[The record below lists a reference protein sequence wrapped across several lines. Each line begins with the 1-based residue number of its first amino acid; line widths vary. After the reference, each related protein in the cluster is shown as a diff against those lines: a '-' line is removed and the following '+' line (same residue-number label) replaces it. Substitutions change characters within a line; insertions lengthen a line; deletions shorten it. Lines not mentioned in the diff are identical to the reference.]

1 MEKIAGEEEL
11 KGLEEE
17 IDSAVDRL
25 FTEKNRKGSF
35 EFSPDR
41 AFLSTPR
48 PEEKK
53 EDRWSDD
60 LTLGAMGMAPP
71 LSVDT
76 PLADAMPPA
85 PEPPRVSDDSAEP
98 PPVGLPSFMRGLER
112 LETHLLA
119 LEWEITRENLD
130 RTQQEVLAL
139 LQTFRE
145 NPEVAAVLTLMDRS
159 LSAMTHHEGDIHPGL
174 VKFLLDAKE
183 TVKLLLSEE
192 ESDLIRTA
200 RQLACE
206 GIDARFACLQ
216 DLGRQGTPLMGGPE
230 APAVREHEPVP
241 GDGSKHVE
249 ETLGRLDELASQGN
263 QTLERIEGL
272 LSHLSS
278 LSTVVPR
285 DKMGRAAEPVH
296 VMLFRAGDRLFGLES
311 ERILK
316 LYKVP
321 DPFSRRFTHGTRVK
335 MKDLE
340 VRVVDLRKLFFL
352 GDSPASG
359 DVKVLLVKSGGEYA
373 GLLID
378 QMVDTVSAQPE
389 ARVGQGDYV
398 TAIVHWTWGGQPVE
412 VPLLAPNRI

>member
-48 PEEKK
+48 SEEKK

-60 LTLGAMGMAPP
+60 LTLGPKGMAPP
-71 LSVDT
+71 LSGDT
-76 PLADAMPPA
+76 PPADAMPPV
-85 PEPPRVSDDSAEP
+85 PEPPVVSDDSA
-98 PPVGLPSFMRGLER
+98 GLPSFMRGLER
-112 LETHLLA
+112 LETHLLS
-119 LEWEITRENLD
+119 LEWEITRENLG
-130 RTQQEVLAL
+130 RTRQEVLAL

-145 NPEVAAVLTLMDRS
+145 NPEMTAVLALMDRS
-159 LSAMTHHEGDIHPGL
+159 LSVMIHHEGDIHPGL

-216 DLGRQGTPLMGGPE
+216 DLGQQGTPLMPAHE
-230 APAVREHEPVP
+230 APAAREDVLFA
-241 GDGSKHVE
+241 GDGARRFE
-249 ETLGRLDELASQGN
+249 DTLERLDGLARQGS

-272 LSHLSS
+272 LSRFSS
-278 LSTVVPR
+278 LSAVEPR
-285 DKMGRAAEPVH
+285 DRTNKTIEPVQL
-296 VMLFRAGDRLFGLES
+296 MLFRTGDRLFGLDS

-321 DPFSRRFTHGTRVK
+321 EPFSRRFTHQARVR

-340 VRVVDLRKLFFL
+340 VRMVDLRKLFFL
-352 GDSPASG
+352 GDAPAG
-359 DVKVLLVKSGGEYA
+359 GEMKVLLVKSGDEYR
-373 GLLID
+373 GLMID
-378 QMVDTVSAQPE
+378 QMVDKVSAQPE
-389 ARVGQGDYV
+389 ARAGQGDYV
-398 TAIVHWTWGGQPVE
+398 AAVVRWTWGGQPVE
-412 VPLLAPNRI
+412 VPILALERL